1 MVVASTTEPASA
13 GSPLPPPNWNSS
25 PTAQDQ
31 VARKITCFN
40 SKTEEVP
47 LHIDG
52 SPSQVAPGMFVGSYF
67 LVGGGSLGAR
77 TVAISRQTASAAFD
91 VTSGL

>member
-31 VARKITCFN
+31 VARKITGFN

-52 SPSQVAPGMFVGSYF
+52 SPSGRPGMFVGSYF